1 MYFTLLDF
9 FMLICMPSGFYKFA
23 LGKLPFPTKS
33 SIFDGSYATACM
45 VSDYCEW
52 EKFAGCICIVVL
64 AVFMRTGVDVYGSKF
79 TGDMAGLARGVKWR
93 EA

>member
-1 MYFTLLDF
+1 
-9 FMLICMPSGFYKFA
+9 
-23 LGKLPFPTKS
+23 
-33 SIFDGSYATACM
+33 M